1 MTELGLTVVV
11 GMLLILLVFALVIW
25 LLVMNS
31 NRRVSHRLEMAE
43 MDLARHRE
51 VMHAERE
58 ARQQTMQQI
67 GLELHDNLGQ
77 LITVSQLAVEQI
89 HMDIADTRLEEV
101 VRTLEHTL
109 EEVRFLGRSFNVD
122 QWVQRSF
129 PDAVGAEVARLQ
141 RAGIDH
147 VRFGQEGDWPELAPG
162 EKTILFRICQELM
175 TNALKHGGRSDID
188 VRLVGGPAVTLVVS
202 DQGPG
207 FDPHAATVA
216 NGLANVQHR
225 CGLIGFR
232 AELSTAPGKGCTWRI
247 IRA

>member
-11 GMLLILLVFALVIW
+11 GILLILLVFGLVIW

-77 LITVSQLAVEQI
+77 LITVVQLAVAHVQE
-89 HMDIADTRLEEV
+89 DRADTRLEEAQN
-101 VRTLEHTL
+101 TLDQCL
-109 EEVRFLGRSFNVD
+109 AEVRFLGRSFNVD

-129 PDAVGAEVARLQ
+129 PDAVRAEVARLE
-141 RAGIDH
+141 RAGIKN
-147 VRFGQEGDWPELAPG
+147 VRLAQEGDWPELAPG
-162 EKTILFRICQELM
+162 EKTILFRICQELI
-175 TNALKHGGRSDID
+175 TNSLKHGGRSDID
-188 VRLVGGPAVTLVVS
+188 VRLQGGPTVTLAVS

-207 FDPHAATVA
+207 FDPRATTVA

-232 AELSTAPGKGCTWRI
+232 AELSTAPGEGCAWRI